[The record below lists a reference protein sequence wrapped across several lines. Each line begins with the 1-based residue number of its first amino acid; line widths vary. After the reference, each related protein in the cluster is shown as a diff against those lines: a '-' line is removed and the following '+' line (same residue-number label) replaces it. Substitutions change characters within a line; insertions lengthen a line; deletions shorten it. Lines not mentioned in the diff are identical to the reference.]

1 MVDFTA
7 VGLLH
12 CAIFI
17 TCLCKASPPVLRR
30 PVEFGKRQR
39 SRDER
44 ADDPTENGRQKRFLP
59 IPRPQ
64 CEGKNVQITKAQ
76 NISMA
81 RVDMLREQMELQGL
95 GAYMVTNKDAHSDEQ
110 LRPYDRRAN
119 YLSGYSSEES
129 VLVIVTK
136 MYSVFFAYGIPNAD
150 QQIPCNWQIRR
161 PGSLSVGSFLSRI
174 GEGGKV
180 GFDPLAL
187 SYNDIQE
194 YSSVLLDGGLIPVP
208 VHENLVDVIR
218 NETDPEPRTPL
229 LVHDIKYAGRT
240 WQSKVKQVRKEM
252 KLRSDVSAVVLN
264 TLDDIAWLFN
274 LRGYDY
280 EYSPTFLSFAI
291 IELERIRLYIKNRVY
306 KLTDDVVKH
315 LNLSDDGKC
324 KDPKSTYCVSVEEY
338 GTFLEDVK
346 RLSTDPEV
354 QFVWIDAVNNA
365 GIMLAIGEQKVHEE
379 LNPVSFMK
387 CVKNE
392 VEQAGMKK
400 AYLRDAVAFVD
411 FMSRLEREVKSGITW
426 TEMTAAKELLKYR
439 RRLPL
444 NMGASFETVS
454 AVGEHA
460 AIIHYQVNNDSDKPI
475 TTEEVYL
482 VDSGGQY
489 LDGTIDVT
497 RTLHFGTP
505 SDIEIDT
512 YTRILMGSIDV
523 ASTIFIP
530 GTYGRELAF
539 VARRYLWEGGYDF
552 WHGVGH
558 GIGHFLHIHEGPVN
572 LDISLTDF
580 INTRFFEEGIFQTIE
595 PGYYRLGKFGIRLES
610 VVMVTQAV
618 NQTLADRDYT
628 THTQQFYRF
637 ETISFIP
644 FEPKMINF
652 KMLSPQQI
660 TWLNEYNRQCRFR
673 IGTVLWNQG
682 KKLAYDW
689 LMTKTEPILEERN
702 CQSSA
707 ASVFTRIFEL
717 CFILT
722 WSLLAV
728 L

>member
-1 MVDFTA
+1 MTQGQGREWKPCQKTLLNNVDDSRSTTNFKLHMTGYAFLYANTALFAVSDLKCALFCVLDNSCTMFVVGSSDTNLNCELSWELASSVGILHMKYSRKCRKFIKKSRFLRYRVGGVVKIVPPIRLKWPSLVFYDDNCPPHIVSSERTIKTSPLSAAESDTRHHGPVAIVVVHTYDKFTSSFKLSHNSTVPLRNIYTIQA
-7 VGLLH
+7 L
-12 CAIFI
+12 
-17 TCLCKASPPVLRR
+17 ASPFILAII
-30 PVEFGKRQR
+30 GKFSKLVAFNTKTGRIINWRLEGNGKSQWRICR
-39 SRDER
+39 S
-44 ADDPTENGRQKRFLP
+44 
-59 IPRPQ
+59 
-64 CEGKNVQITKAQ
+64 
-76 NISMA
+76 S
-81 RVDMLREQMELQGL
+81 
-95 GAYMVTNKDAHSDEQ
+95 
-110 LRPYDRRAN
+110 DRRKKAR
-119 YLSGYSSEES
+119 S
-129 VLVIVTK
+129 V
-136 MYSVFFAYGIPNAD
+136 MAQVF
-150 QQIPCNWQIRR
+150 
-161 PGSLSVGSFLSRI
+161 
-174 GEGGKV
+174 K
-180 GFDPLAL
+180 
-187 SYNDIQE
+187 
-194 YSSVLLDGGLIPVP
+194 
-208 VHENLVDVIR
+208 
-218 NETDPEPRTPL
+218 
-229 LVHDIKYAGRT
+229 
-240 WQSKVKQVRKEM
+240 KQM
-252 KLRSDVSAVVLN
+252 K
-264 TLDDIAWLFN
+264 
-274 LRGYDY
+274 
-280 EYSPTFLSFAI
+280 
-291 IELERIRLYIKNRVY
+291 
-306 KLTDDVVKH
+306 
-315 LNLSDDGKC
+315 
-324 KDPKSTYCVSVEEY
+324 VEEY